1 MNREV
6 FNELSALDDKAD
18 RYDNTQSDHPIR
30 SRFQRDRDRILY
42 PRAFRRLNGKTQVF
56 WQLRMT
62 M

>member
-1 MNREV
+1 MYREL
-6 FNELSALDDKAD
+6 FTELAALDNEAKREKTED
-18 RYDNTQSDHPIR
+18 DHPIR

>member
-1 MNREV
+1 MEREV
-6 FNELSALDDKAD
+6 FNELAELDAKAE

-56 WQLRMT
+56 WQLGMS

>member
-1 MNREV
+1 MYREL
-6 FNELSALDDKAD
+6 FTELAALDNEAKREKHED
-18 RYDNTQSDHPIR
+18 DHPIR

-42 PRAFRRLNGKTQVF
+42 SRAFRRLNGKTQVF

>member
-1 MNREV
+1 MDREV
-6 FNELSALDDKAD
+6 FNELSALDAKAE

-56 WQLRMT
+56 WQLGMN